1 MRGHNLRIYGVCE
14 KHWNRLETF
23 HDCPER
29 DVNAV
34 LSYKCRTQLY
44 IIIFYVLLQ
53 CVMHTKGSYNFVQL
67 YNYLER
73 IIEMYID
80 RVYIYR
86 LRYID

>member
-14 KHWNRLETF
+14 KHWDRLETF

-34 LSYKCRTQLY
+34 LSYKCRIQLY
-44 IIIFYVLLQ
+44 TIIFYVLLQ
-53 CVMHTKGSYNFVQL
+53 FVMRTKGSYNL
-67 YNYLER
+67 YNCTIILE
-73 IIEMYID
+73 ESLKCTLTET
-80 RVYIYR
+80 IYR